1 MYLWPMRVSI
11 RLRIGGQVQNGAC
24 AVKLDMHKAYERVE
38 WVFLENIMRQ
48 LGFAKGGSLL

>member
-1 MYLWPMRVSI
+1 MSVSI

-38 WVFLENIMRQ
+38 WVFLENIMRR